1 MDLKALRTWAVAD
14 HRENIRRLEAGEITA
29 DQFRPLRLMNGVY
42 LQLPH
47 VKHMVRVKIPAGVVS
62 ARQLEG
68 VAAVTEKWGRG
79 LTHVTTRQDFQIHY
93 LDIPETADAIALLE
107 EHDVTTRGA
116 CSDTVRN
123 VTACPLAGVGP
134 GERFDVTPYALAVS
148 DHFLFHPMNGKLPR
162 KFKIAL
168 SGCEADCAQTP
179 INDLGLRAVVD
190 RGRRGFS
197 LTVGGGLGPTPEMA
211 HPVRA
216 FVPAEDVL
224 IVCEAILELYYRDGE
239 RKNRK
244 RNRLKFLVRK
254 LGSDELR
261 RRIEEQ
267 IVEVERGQGAEL
279 RQALVTRV
287 GSHVDAPARPPQP
300 GLPGLTA
307 RQARF
312 VATNTTQQ
320 QQPGY
325 RAVTIK
331 LPLGDVTAEQLRAI
345 ARLATDLGDG
355 SVRTTNEQNLVL
367 RWIPE
372 ADVVR
377 VHDALEASGL
387 GEPDALHVTDVVSC
401 PGTDYCSLAVTRS
414 MRVGAGIRAHLGATD
429 AVADAKIAEIG
440 RFAVKISG
448 CPNSCGQHHIGDVGL
463 TGIVHKEP
471 DGTQSEYYSI
481 RVGGSTGPDAGVGL
495 RLQRRYPEDE
505 TPKVVAAMAEHFRAH
520 RQPGETFRQFVL
532 RVGEPEL
539 ARVAAAASDRG
550 I

>member
-1 MDLKALRTWAVAD
+1 MDLGALQKWAVAD

-29 DQFRPLRLMNGVY
+29 DQFRPLRLLNGVY

-47 VKHMVRVKIPAGVVS
+47 VKHMLRIKIPAGVAS

-68 VAAVTEKWGRG
+68 VAAVTEKWGKG
-79 LTHVTTRQDFQIHY
+79 LTHVTTRQDFQIHH
-93 LDIPETADAIALLE
+93 LDIPETADAIAMLDA
-107 EHDVTTRGA
+107 HGVTTRGA

-168 SGCEADCAQTP
+168 SGCAADCAQTP
-179 INDLGLRAVVD
+179 INDIGLQAAFD
-190 RGRRGFS
+190 GGRPGFR
-197 LTVGGGLGPTPEMA
+197 LVAGGGLGPTPEIA

-216 FVPAEDVL
+216 FIPAEDLLV
-224 IVCEAILELYYRDGE
+224 VCEAILQMYYRDGE

-244 RNRLKFLVRK
+244 RNRMKFLVRK
-254 LGSDELR
+254 VGPDEFR

-267 IVEVERGQGAEL
+267 IDTVARAQGDDL
-279 RQALVTRV
+279 RQAL
-287 GSHVDAPARPPQP
+287 AARLATFSDGPVREARP
-300 GLPGLTA
+300 GLPSMGP

-312 VATNTTQQ
+312 VATNTVAQQ
-320 QQPGY
+320 QAGY
-325 RAVTIK
+325 RAVTVK
-331 LPLGDVTAEQLRAI
+331 LTLGDLSAEQLRGVARI
-345 ARLATDLGDG
+345 ADELGDG
-355 SVRTTNEQNLVL
+355 QVRTTNQQNLVL

-377 VHDALEASGL
+377 VHDALEAIGL
-387 GEPDALHVTDVVSC
+387 GEPDALHLTDVVAC

-414 MRVGAGIRAHLGATD
+414 MRVGAGIRTHLGAT
-429 AVADAKIAEIG
+429 AEVADAKIAEIG
-440 RFAVKISG
+440 RFEIKISG
-448 CPNSCGQHHIGDVGL
+448 CPNSCGQHHVGDVGL

-471 DGTQSEYYSI
+471 DGSQSEYYSI
-481 RVGGSTGPDAGVGL
+481 RLGGATGPETGIGL
-495 RLQRRYPEDE
+495 RLQKRYPEDE
-505 TPKVVAAMAEHFRAH
+505 TPKVIAALAEHFRAH

-539 ARVAAAASDRG
+539 GRVAAAASDRG